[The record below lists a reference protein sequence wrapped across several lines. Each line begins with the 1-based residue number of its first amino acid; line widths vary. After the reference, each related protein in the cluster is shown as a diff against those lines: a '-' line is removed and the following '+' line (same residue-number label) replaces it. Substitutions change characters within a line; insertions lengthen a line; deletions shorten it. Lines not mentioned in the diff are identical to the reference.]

1 MLMTSSLSQPM
12 APMHRISA
20 RRMSMPALWCF
31 ASSCAAQQAQQRSAA
46 RMLCCLT
53 AWQQLTARRV
63 TISLRCGNGNRSRL
77 RCRSDHIVGL

>member
-31 ASSCAAQQAQQRSAA
+31 ASSCVTGQPKDRRRPRCPGCPLARGHTRLPRLQQRQQQQQQQQAE
-46 RMLCCLT
+46 
-53 AWQQLTARRV
+53 
-63 TISLRCGNGNRSRL
+63 CG
-77 RCRSDHIVGL
+77 